1 MMNVVYFLL
10 AAIDVAVNTLCPNSL
25 SVVFQGVGATPS
37 RRLACGYPPLVS
49 QDVECDSVLCVLLVV
64 VLSRSPWSPFSTA
77 RVKRRAK
84 TGRGPDARESVCILW
99 LLGDVLEREW
109 LSRRLVRRLEM
120 LRHLSRRSLCHRTH
134 RVVLLRRHLHL
145 R

>member
-1 MMNVVYFLL
+1 MRKRRK
-10 AAIDVAVNTLCPNSL
+10 
-25 SVVFQGVGATPS
+25 S
-37 RRLACGYPPLVS
+37 RSASAPGSSASTSWQPLVS
-49 QDVECDSVLCVLLVV
+49 LLSCPSTDSPTFFPVSYSPK
-64 VLSRSPWSPFSTA
+64 LSCRLTLGMREDLAST
-77 RVKRRAK
+77 VK
-84 TGRGPDARESVCILW
+84 PSILW

-134 RVVLLRRHLHL
+134 IVVLLRRHLHL